1 LEGGPSLQVPTAP
14 ADPSTVDPARIGPQ
28 RRLRGRPRRLLPGLV
43 VAAFGMLLMA
53 LLVPGS
59 RAAFSGTTANAAD
72 QWTLDALAAPDPLTC
87 AWTGTNSLSLAWTK
101 NTAWASG
108 YDYERSDSSG
118 SGYAVL
124 GSTVGASSLTASD
137 ANPAP
142 PTLRYYRARAKSG
155 ANWTGPY
162 SSVSA
167 SNTCDGTITTFHDYG
182 AGNQPTGMAVDSSG
196 NVYVSDTTTN
206 LVYKSTSAGVTT
218 TFAGTGTAGFSGDGG
233 AATSA
238 QLNVPRSISLD
249 ASGNLYIADSNNN
262 RVRKVTPGGTI
273 TTFAGTGTAGFSGD
287 GGAAASA
294 QLNYIPG
301 LSIDSTG
308 VMYIADQN
316 NNRIRKV
323 SGGTITTVAG
333 NGTAGFTGD
342 GGSPTAAE
350 LFSPYD
356 AVSDGSGSVY
366 ISDFG
371 NNRIRKV
378 SGGVITTVAG
388 GGANGAC
395 TYSGTGTGASFNS
408 LRRMAWDSHNARL
421 TFAEPGNN
429 CIRYLSGTTVG
440 QVAGTGTASLTGDN
454 GPAVGATLNGPLAVA
469 FTSSGDLYISDAGN
483 HVLRKE
489 LQP

>member
-1 LEGGPSLQVPTAP
+1 VIAADSPTVESARTGP
-14 ADPSTVDPARIGPQ
+14 
-28 RRLRGRPRRLLPGLV
+28 PRRFARRHHRFLVGPAVAALGLLPLV
-43 VAAFGMLLMA
+43 LM
-53 LLVPGS
+53 VPGS
-59 RAAFSGTTANAAD
+59 RAAFSGTTANGTD
-72 QWTLDALAAPDPLTC
+72 QWSLDALAAPDPLSC

-118 SGYAVL
+118 SGYANL
-124 GSTVGASSLTASD
+124 GSTVGASSLTGSD

-142 PTLRYYRARAKSG
+142 PTLRYYRVRAKSG

-167 SNTCDGTITTFHDYG
+167 TNSCDRTITTFHNYG
-182 AGNQPTGMAVDSSG
+182 AGSQPTGMAVNAAGD
-196 NVYVSDTTTN
+196 VYVSDTTSN
-206 LVYKSTSAGVTT
+206 EVYKTTSGGVTT
-218 TFAGTGTAGFSGDGG
+218 TFAGTGTAGYSGDGG

-238 QLNVPRSISLD
+238 MLNGPRSIALD

-273 TTFAGTGTAGFSGD
+273 TTVVGTGTAGFAGD
-287 GGAAASA
+287 GGAATSA
-294 QLNYIPG
+294 QLNYVPG

-308 VMYIADQN
+308 VMYIADQAN
-316 NNRIRKV
+316 HRIRKV

-333 NGTAGFTGD
+333 NGTAGFSGD
-342 GGSPTAAE
+342 GGSPTAAQ
-350 LFSPYD
+350 LSSPYE
-356 AVSDGSGSVY
+356 AVSDGSGTVY

-408 LRRMAWDSHNARL
+408 LRRMAWDAGNARL
-421 TFAEPGNN
+421 TFAEPANN
-429 CIRYLSGTTVG
+429 CIRYLSGSTVG
-440 QVAGTGTASLTGDN
+440 EVAGTGTAAYTGDN
-454 GPAVGATLNGPLAVA
+454 GPAVAATLSGPLAVA
-469 FTSSGDLYISDAGN
+469 FTSTGDLYISDAN
-483 HVLRKE
+483 NNVVRKV